1 MIEEVRKKCLEKGVA
16 VVVRLERVEQAIHL
30 IQQMLRM
37 EAHQLKVIM
46 AGVVLAHQIM
56 AVEAVVALM
65 QQDQME
71 RQHLAATEVMERHQ
85 PFLVR
90 R

>member
-1 MIEEVRKKCLEKGVA
+1 MVQALAVMAGVA
-16 VVVRLERVEQAIHL
+16 VVVRLEQVEQAIHL